1 MGSEIYNEELLTQ
14 LEQEEHELTLETLL
28 LLLALIRGLHSDLEY
43 ELRKF
48 YQKYGKDGVVT
59 YAEARKWIS
68 EKNHQR
74 RLSWLLGLTAA
85 RFTSLFEKL
94 RKDFEPM
101 VGKVIAKE
109 FDFFGVALD
118 TPKLNWG
125 VDDLTWLDRLADDVT
140 MWRYYVENDIK
151 RGMLARKTIDDIS
164 ETLNKRFLTMENVI
178 RRLAITETTAVGSI
192 ARKAAF
198 KELGI
203 TKYQYF
209 AREDE
214 RTCEHCGSL
223 HGLVFP
229 ISAYEVG
236 ATAPCLHPGCRCWT
250 VPIKE

>member
-1 MGSEIYNEELLTQ
+1 MGSIYDEKALTE
-14 LEQEEHELTLETLL
+14 LEQEENHLTEV
-28 LLLALIRGLHSDLEY
+28 ALIAIFAWLYSTKSNLEN

-59 YAEARKWIS
+59 YSEVRKWVS

-74 RLSWLLGLTAA
+74 RLTWLLALISTQ
-85 RFTSLFEKL
+85 FTSLFSRL
-94 RKDFEPM
+94 RKEFNTMIED
-101 VGKVIAKE
+101 VIQKE
-109 FDFFGVALD
+109 FDFFEVALE

-125 VDDLTWLDRLADDVT
+125 ADDLTWSSRLADDVT
-140 MWRYYVENDIK
+140 MWEAYVANDIK
-151 RGMLARKTIDDIS
+151 RGILAKKNIDDILD
-164 ETLNKRFLTMENVI
+164 TLNKRFLTMENVTK
-178 RRLAITETTAVGSI
+178 RLAITETTAVGSI

-214 RTCEHCGSL
+214 RTCEQCGAL
-223 HGLVFP
+223 HGLIFP
-229 ISAYEVG
+229 ISVYEVG
-236 ATAPCLHPGCRCWT
+236 VTAPCLHPLCRCIT

>member
-1 MGSEIYNEELLTQ
+1 MGSIYDKQLLTE
-14 LEQEEHELTLETLL
+14 LEQEEHNLTEKTLILLFLL
-28 LLLALIRGLHSDLEY
+28 LHSTRSNLEK
-43 ELRKF
+43 ELRSF

-59 YAEARKWIS
+59 YTEARKWMS

-74 RLSWLLGLTAA
+74 RLTWLLAIISTQFG
-85 RFTSLFEKL
+85 SLFGGM
-94 RKDFEPM
+94 RKDFGAM
-101 VGKVIAKE
+101 VDDVVKKE

-125 VDDLTWLDRLADDVT
+125 VNNLTWLDRLADDIT
-140 MWRYYVENDIK
+140 MWEVYVANDVK
-151 RGMLARKTIDDIS
+151 RGMLTKKNIDDIL
-164 ETLNKRFLTMENVI
+164 EILDKRFLTMENVT

-203 TKYQYF
+203 TKYKYY

-214 RTCEHCGSL
+214 RTCEQCGSL

-229 ISAYEVG
+229 ISAYEPG
-236 ATAPCLHPGCRCWT
+236 ATASPLHSNCRCFEL
-250 VPIKE
+250 PIK